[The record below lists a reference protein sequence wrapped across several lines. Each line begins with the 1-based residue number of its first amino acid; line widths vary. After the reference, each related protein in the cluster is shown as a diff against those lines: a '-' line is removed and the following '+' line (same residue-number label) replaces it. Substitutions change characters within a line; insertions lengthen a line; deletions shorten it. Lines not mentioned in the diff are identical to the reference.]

1 MEEHPVHPCISGQ
14 KAGPSISVIIPAYEA
29 GENFSRCLR
38 SLAGAN
44 PPPDETIVVAD
55 GGMPHPPPLLAE
67 LGAQVLETPI
77 ARGPARA
84 RNLGAKKAT
93 SDILLFLDSDVT
105 IMPDIIKRV
114 SDIFLEDPYL
124 AAVFGSY
131 DDEPAAANFLSQYKN
146 LIHHYVHQT
155 GRREAS
161 TFWGACGAIRREVFL
176 SLGGFD
182 ETYRQP
188 SVEDI
193 ELGYRLKK
201 GGYQVR
207 LINPNRK
214 IFEARKRETAALGA
228 REKLV
233 LGHPLAA
240 TIGDSARCMQ
250 NLEKVLF
257 TGPKTSDTVTFICD

>member
-161 TFWGACGAIRREVFL
+161 TFWGGLR
-176 SLGGFD
+176 
-182 ETYRQP
+182 
-188 SVEDI
+188 
-193 ELGYRLKK
+193 
-201 GGYQVR
+201 
-207 LINPNRK
+207 
-214 IFEARKRETAALGA
+214 
-228 REKLV
+228 
-233 LGHPLAA
+233 
-240 TIGDSARCMQ
+240 GDSPRGLPVTWGVRRDLSTAFGGRHRARVPSQ
-250 NLEKVLF
+250 K
-257 TGPKTSDTVTFICD
+257 GWIPSSAD